1 MKILI
6 IGGNGFIG
14 SHLIDHLLENN
25 HSVRVLDQF
34 HEKYRSPNPKVDY
47 RISHGQNRTIL
58 FEAMLDIDVVFH
70 LASSSVPS
78 SSNIDVQQDI
88 QNNVFPTIDILEN
101 MVKIGI
107 NKIVYFSS
115 GGAVYGESV
124 LPLAEESHLDPISSY
139 GITKLINEKYIK
151 LYSRLHGIEY
161 LIIRPSNPYG
171 PRQGHFQAQG
181 VISTFL
187 RKIRNNENITV
198 FGDGSNRKDYI
209 FIGDLIQAVYK
220 LLVTQSQGV
229 FNVGSGQQ
237 TSINEIIS
245 EIKEVLKEENV
256 MVLYEPVKIY
266 DIKNFSLEIVKLN
279 NAIGKQDFTNLKDGI
294 SKTWEWISNN

>member
-1 MKILI
+1 MKFLI
-6 IGGNGFIG
+6 VGGNGFIG
-14 SHLIDHLLENN
+14 SHLIDHLIENN

-34 HEKYRSPNPKVDY
+34 QEKYRSPNPKVDY
-47 RISHGQNRTIL
+47 RISQGQNRTL
-58 FEAMLDIDVVFH
+58 LYEAMLDIDIVFH

-115 GGAVYGESV
+115 GGAVYGESD
-124 LPLAEESHLDPISSY
+124 LPLEEESPLDPISSY

-151 LYSRLHGIEY
+151 LYNRLHGIEY

-187 RKIRNNENITV
+187 RKIKNNENITV
-198 FGDGSNRKDYI
+198 FGDGTNRKDYI
-209 FIGDLIQAVYK
+209 YIDDLINVVYQ
-220 LLVTQSQGV
+220 LSVQRVSGIY
-229 FNVGSGQQ
+229 NVASGEQ
-237 TSINEIIS
+237 TSINEIITV
-245 EIKEVLKEENV
+245 IKEIVNEKNIN
-256 MVLYEPVKIY
+256 VLYEPSKKY
-266 DIKNFSLEIVKLN
+266 DIKNFSLELNKLVET
-279 NAIGKQDFTNLKDGI
+279 IGKQELTSLKNGI
-294 SKTWEWISNN
+294 SKTWEWINNN